1 MRIRFVM
8 TVLMLL
14 GLGGALKANAQNWTG
29 NAPSDGLEAVLY
41 NVGTGCYINS
51 DNLWG
56 AQVYLKSSG
65 QFFTLSGSSSTYKLM
80 NGSANAI
87 GWGAGDSGESSELY
101 TTIKSGAIKY
111 QGQQIDFTFKAVSG
125 KTKVYTISCK
135 VYGSSTSRSTV
146 YLTSGGKDNAVGTTA
161 TEPTDENGQWMLV
174 TESDMQAFFKKVAD
188 ATVIN
193 ETTADGTYLIKTP
206 GFGCRESGLS
216 YWETSESSKTLAELQ
231 PAWDATGTLTPS
243 RSTGIVVGNGYYGTS
258 VYGDEG
264 AGIVKGDAILFTNP
278 EAGTKCEKMLG
289 GLWTANIHGTGKVYQ
304 VVTVTASGWYEISCK
319 GFTTGTANLFA
330 NTTSARQDKTLFPSS
345 ATATLVTPTEVPA
358 SYALAATE
366 LKNNTETYRK
376 SVQIYVE
383 LNGATSATIT
393 IGVEETGESGWACF
407 DDFELKYFGE
417 DSEAYLY
424 FDEDNMSVDDLKA
437 QTSNEKHTLYL
448 HRSLKSGQWNSLLL
462 PITLNRDNIR
472 ATFGENTILSK
483 LEGVDENND
492 YLINFKKVDLDD
504 ASSQLEA
511 GKLYIIKPQGTMDV
525 IESKEYHIK
534 RVDNTPQQPGYK
546 EITIDASTTPIIRIL
561 NVVFTADGTSAD
573 GFWGTDGVVTMTG
586 YNHGSALASLSFKG
600 SYVKNES
607 DAVIPKGSF
616 VLGASKGEWYHT
628 TSDINS
634 IKGFRA
640 WLDASKVPAE
650 AKAKLSFSFNGVV
663 DGGVTAI
670 DGVEVSKPATPFSQ
684 NVYDLN
690 GRIVNTK
697 GNVDGLAKGIY
708 IVNGKKVVI
717 K

>member
-14 GLGGALKANAQNWTG
+14 GLGGALKVNAQNWTG
-29 NAPSDGLEAVLY
+29 NAPSNGLEAVLY

-65 QFFTLSGSSSTYKLM
+65 QFFTLSGSSLTYKLM

-87 GWGAGDSGESSELY
+87 GWGAGNSGESSELY
-101 TTIKSGAIKY
+101 TTIKSGGIAY
-111 QGQQIDFTFKAVSG
+111 QGQQIDFTFNAVSG
-125 KTKVYTISCK
+125 KTNVYTISCK

-146 YLTSGGKDNAVGTTA
+146 YLTSGGKDNAVATTTTA
-161 TEPTDENGQWMLV
+161 PTDEAGQWMLV
-174 TESDMQAFFKKVAD
+174 TKTQMQTYFAEVAT
-188 ATVIN
+188 ATKLN
-193 ETTADGTYLIKTP
+193 ETVADGTYLITTP

-216 YWETSESSKTLAELQ
+216 YWKTSESGKTLADLQ
-231 PAWDATGTLTPS
+231 PAWNGTGILKPS
-243 RSTGIVVGNGYYGTS
+243 TSTGIVVGNGYYGTS
-258 VYGDEG
+258 VYGD
-264 AGIVKGDAILFTNP
+264 GIVEGDETLFTDP
-278 EAGTKCEKMLG
+278 EDGTKCEKMLG

-304 VVTVTASGWYEISCK
+304 EVTVTASGWYEISCK
-319 GFTTGTANLFA
+319 GLTTGTANLFA
-330 NTTSARQDKTLFPSS
+330 NTTSAREDKTLFPSS

-383 LNGATSATIT
+383 LNGAASATIT

-407 DDFELKYFGE
+407 DDFELKYFGA

-424 FDEDNMSVDDLKA
+424 FDEDNTSVDDLKA

-462 PITLNRDNIR
+462 PVTLNRDNIR
-472 ATFGENTILSK
+472 ATFGENTILSE
-483 LEGVDENND
+483 LVGVDENND

-504 ASSQLEA
+504 ASSQLQA

-525 IESKEYHIK
+525 IESKEYQIK
-534 RVDNTPQQPGYK
+534 RVDNTASQGYK
-546 EITIDASTTPIIRIL
+546 EITIEASTTPIIRIL
-561 NVVFTADGTSAD
+561 NVVFTADGTSAE
-573 GFWGTDGVVTMTG
+573 GFWGTNGIVTMTG
-586 YNHGSALASLSFKG
+586 YNHGNALASLSFMG
-600 SYVKNES
+600 SYVKNETNG
-607 DAVIPKGSF
+607 VIPAGSF
-616 VLGASKGEWYHT
+616 VLGASNGKWYHT

-634 IKGFRA
+634 IKGFRS
-640 WLDASKVPAE
+640 WLDASEVPAE
-650 AKAKLSFSFNGVV
+650 PLAKLSFCFNGVQ

-670 DGVEVSKPATPFSQ
+670 DGVEISKPATPFSQ

>member
-1 MRIRFVM
+1 
-8 TVLMLL
+8 
-14 GLGGALKANAQNWTG
+14 
-29 NAPSDGLEAVLY
+29 
-41 NVGTGCYINS
+41 
-51 DNLWG
+51 
-56 AQVYLKSSG
+56 
-65 QFFTLSGSSSTYKLM
+65 
-80 NGSANAI
+80 
-87 GWGAGDSGESSELY
+87 
-101 TTIKSGAIKY
+101 
-111 QGQQIDFTFKAVSG
+111 
-125 KTKVYTISCK
+125 
-135 VYGSSTSRSTV
+135 
-146 YLTSGGKDNAVGTTA
+146 
-161 TEPTDENGQWMLV
+161 
-174 TESDMQAFFKKVAD
+174 
-188 ATVIN
+188 
-193 ETTADGTYLIKTP
+193 
-206 GFGCRESGLS
+206 
-216 YWETSESSKTLAELQ
+216 
-231 PAWDATGTLTPS
+231 
-243 RSTGIVVGNGYYGTS
+243 
-258 VYGDEG
+258 
-264 AGIVKGDAILFTNP
+264 
-278 EAGTKCEKMLG
+278 MLG

-304 VVTVTASGWYEISCK
+304 KVTVTASGWYEISCK

-330 NTTSARQDKTLFPSS
+330 NTTSARADKTLFPSS

-383 LNGATSATIT
+383 LNGAASATIT

-424 FDEDNMSVDDLKA
+424 FDEDNTSVDDLKA

-472 ATFGENTILSK
+472 ATFGENTILSE
-483 LEGVDENND
+483 LVGVDEKND
-492 YLINFKKVDLDD
+492 YLINFKKVDLED
-504 ASSQLEA
+504 ASSQLQA

-525 IESKEYHIK
+525 IESKEYRIK
-534 RVDNTPQQPGYK
+534 RVDNTEKEGYK
-546 EITIDASTTPIIRIL
+546 EITIEASTTPIIRIL
-561 NVVFTADGTSAD
+561 NVVFTADGTSAED
-573 GFWGTDGVVTMTG
+573 FWGTDGVVTMTG
-586 YNHGSALASLSFKG
+586 YNHGNALASLSFKG

-607 DAVIPKGSF
+607 DAVIPAGSF

-650 AKAKLSFSFNGVV
+650 TKAKLSFSFNGVV

>member
-29 NAPSDGLEAVLY
+29 NAPSSVTGQQIVLY
-41 NVGTGCYINS
+41 NVATGWYMNGG
-51 DNLWG
+51 NLWG

-65 QFFTLSGSSSTYKLM
+65 QFFTLSGSSSTYKFQ
-80 NGSANAI
+80 NGDRCV
-87 GWGAGDSGESSELY
+87 GWGASDSGESTELY
-101 TTIKSGAIKY
+101 TTIQSGTNYAG
-111 QGQQIDFTFKAVSG
+111 QGKQLSFTFVAVSG
-125 KTKVYTISCK
+125 KTNVYTIRCTNFA
-135 VYGSSTSRSTV
+135 GTSTV
-146 YLTSGGKDNAVGTTA
+146 YLISGGKDNAVSTTTTA
-161 TEPTDENGQWMLV
+161 PTDENGQWMLV
-174 TESDMQAFFKKVAD
+174 TKTQMQEYFAEVAS
-188 ATVIN
+188 ATKLN
-193 ETTADGTYLIKTP
+193 ETVADGTYLITTP

-216 YWETSESSKTLAELQ
+216 SWKTSESGKTLADLQ
-231 PAWDATGTLTPS
+231 PAWNGTGTLKPS
-243 RSTGIVVGNGYYGTS
+243 TSTGIVVGNGYYGTS
-258 VYGDEG
+258 VYEDGIVEGDET
-264 AGIVKGDAILFTNP
+264 LFTDP
-278 EAGTKCEKMLG
+278 EDGTKCEKMLG

-304 VVTVTASGWYEISCK
+304 EVTVTASGWYEISCK
-319 GFTTGTANLFA
+319 GLTTGTANLFA
-330 NTTSARQDKTLFPSS
+330 NTTSAREDKTLFPSS

-383 LNGATSATIT
+383 LNGAASATIT

-407 DDFELKYFGE
+407 DDFELKYFGV

-424 FDEDNMSVDDLKA
+424 FDEDNTSVDDLKA

-472 ATFGENTILSK
+472 ATFGENTILSE
-483 LEGVDENND
+483 LVGVDENND
-492 YLINFKKVDLDD
+492 HLINFKKVNLDD
-504 ASSQLEA
+504 ASSQLQA

-525 IESKEYHIK
+525 IESKEYQIK
-534 RVDNTPQQPGYK
+534 RVDNTASQGYK
-546 EITIDASTTPIIRIL
+546 KITIDASTTPIIRVL
-561 NVVFTADGTSAD
+561 NVVFTEESTKAD
-573 GFWGTDGVVTMTG
+573 GFWGTDGIVTMTG
-586 YNHGSALASLSFKG
+586 YPHGEALASLSFKG
-600 SYVKNES
+600 SYVKNETNG
-607 DAVIPKGSF
+607 VIPVIPAGSF
-616 VLGASKGEWYHT
+616 VLGASDGKWYHT
-628 TSDINS
+628 TSNINS
-634 IKGFRA
+634 IKGFRS
-640 WLDASKVPAE
+640 WLDASEVPAE
-650 AKAKLSFSFNGVV
+650 TLAKLSFSFNGVQ

-670 DGVEVSKPATPFSQ
+670 DGVEISKPATPFSQ

>member
-174 TESDMQAFFKKVAD
+174 TESDMQAYFKQVAK

-216 YWETSESSKTLAELQ
+216 YWKTSESSKTLADLQ
-231 PAWDATGTLTPS
+231 PAWNGTGTLTPS
-243 RSTGIVVGNGYYGTS
+243 TSTGIVVGNGYYGTS
-258 VYGDEG
+258 VYG
-264 AGIVKGDAILFTNP
+264 AGIVEGDAILFTNP

-304 VVTVTASGWYEISCK
+304 EVTVPASGWYEISCK
-319 GFTTGTANLFA
+319 GLTTGTAKLFA
-330 NTTSARQDKTLFPSS
+330 NTTSAREDKTLFPNS
-345 ATATLVTPTEVPA
+345 ATATLVTLTDTEVPA

-393 IGVEETGESGWACF
+393 IGVEEETGESGWACF
-407 DDFELKYFGE
+407 DDFELKYFGK

-448 HRSLKSGQWNSLLL
+448 HRSLKSGKWNSLLL

-472 ATFGENTILSK
+472 ATFGENTILSE
-483 LEGVDENND
+483 LVGVDEHND

-504 ASSQLEA
+504 ASSQLQA

-525 IESKEYHIK
+525 IESKEYQIK
-534 RVDNTPQQPGYK
+534 RVDNEAKQGYK

-561 NVVFTADGTSAD
+561 NVVFTEKGTSAD
-573 GFWGTDGVVTMTG
+573 GFWGTDGVVTMKD
-586 YNHGSALASLSFKG
+586 YYHGKALEHLYFKG
-600 SYVKNES
+600 SYVQKKN
-607 DAVIPKGSF
+607 VPGLIPAGSF
-616 VLGASKGEWYHT
+616 VLGASNGEWYYT
-628 TSDINS
+628 DENINT

-640 WLDASKVPAE
+640 WLDASQVPAE

>member
-29 NAPSDGLEAVLY
+29 NAPSNGLEAVLY

-65 QFFTLSGSSSTYKLM
+65 QFFTLSGSSLTYKLM
-80 NGSANAI
+80 NGSSNAI

-101 TTIKSGAIKY
+101 TTIKSGGIAY
-111 QGQQIDFTFKAVSG
+111 QGQQIDFTFNAVSG
-125 KTKVYTISCK
+125 KTNVYTISCK

-146 YLTSGGKDNAVGTTA
+146 YLTSGGKDNAVATTTTA
-161 TEPTDENGQWMLV
+161 PTDEAGQWMLV
-174 TESDMQAFFKKVAD
+174 TKTQMQTYFAEVAT
-188 ATVIN
+188 ATKLN
-193 ETTADGTYLIKTP
+193 ETVADGTYLITTP

-216 YWETSESSKTLAELQ
+216 YWKTSESGKTLADLQ
-231 PAWDATGTLTPS
+231 PAWNGTGTLKPS
-243 RSTGIVVGNGYYGTS
+243 TSTGIVVGNGYYGTS
-258 VYGDEG
+258 VYGD
-264 AGIVKGDAILFTNP
+264 GIVEGDETLFTDP
-278 EAGTKCEKMLG
+278 EDGTKCEKMLG

-304 VVTVTASGWYEISCK
+304 EVTVTASGWYEISCK
-319 GFTTGTANLFA
+319 GLTTGTANLFA
-330 NTTSARQDKTLFPSS
+330 NTTSAREDKTLFPSS
-345 ATATLVTPTEVPA
+345 ATVTLVTPTEVPA

-383 LNGATSATIT
+383 LNGAASATIT

-407 DDFELKYFGE
+407 DDFELKYFGV

-424 FDEDNMSVDDLKA
+424 FDEDNTSVDDLKA

-472 ATFGENTILSK
+472 ATFGENTILSE
-483 LEGVDENND
+483 LVGVDENND

-504 ASSQLEA
+504 ASSQLQA

-525 IESKEYHIK
+525 IESKEYQIK
-534 RVDNTPQQPGYK
+534 RVDNTASQGYK
-546 EITIDASTTPIIRIL
+546 EITIEASTTPIIRIL

-573 GFWGTDGVVTMTG
+573 DFWGTNGVVTMTG
-586 YNHGSALASLSFKG
+586 YPHGEALASLSFKG
-600 SYVKNES
+600 SYVKNETNG
-607 DAVIPKGSF
+607 VIPAGSF
-616 VLGASKGEWYHT
+616 VLGASDGKWYHT

-634 IKGFRA
+634 IKGFRS
-640 WLDASKVPAE
+640 WLDASAVPAE
-650 AKAKLSFSFNGVV
+650 TLAKLSFSFNGVV

-670 DGVEVSKPATPFSQ
+670 DGVVVDKPATPFSQ

>member
-1 MRIRFVM
+1 MRFRFVM

-29 NAPSDGLEAVLY
+29 NAPSDGLKAVLY

-101 TTIKSGAIKY
+101 TTVKSGAIKY

-135 VYGSSTSRSTV
+135 VYGSSPSRSTV

-206 GFGCRESGLS
+206 GFGCRESDLS
-216 YWETSESSKTLAELQ
+216 YWETSESSKTLADLQ

-258 VYGDEG
+258 VYG
-264 AGIVKGDAILFTNP
+264 AGIVEGDAILFTNP

-304 VVTVTASGWYEISCK
+304 EVTVPASGWYEISCK
-319 GFTTGTANLFA
+319 GLTTGTAKLFA
-330 NTTSARQDKTLFPSS
+330 NTTSAREDKTLFPSS
-345 ATATLVTPTEVPA
+345 ATATLVTLTDTEVPA

-393 IGVEETGESGWACF
+393 IGVEEETGESGWACF
-407 DDFELKYFGE
+407 DDFELKYFGK

-448 HRSLKSGQWNSLLL
+448 HRSLKSGKWNSLLL

-472 ATFGENTILSK
+472 ATFGENTILSE
-483 LEGVDENND
+483 LVGVDEHND

-504 ASSQLEA
+504 ASSQLQA

-525 IESKEYHIK
+525 IESKEYQIK
-534 RVDNTPQQPGYK
+534 RVDNEAKQGYK

-561 NVVFTADGTSAD
+561 NVVFTEKGTSAD
-573 GFWGTDGVVTMTG
+573 GFWGTDGVVTMKD
-586 YNHGSALASLSFKG
+586 YYHGNALASLSFKG

-607 DAVIPKGSF
+607 KAVIPAGSF
-616 VLGASKGEWYHT
+616 VLGASNGEWYHT
-628 TSDINS
+628 ESDINS

-640 WLDASKVPAE
+640 WLDASEVPAE
-650 AKAKLSFSFNGVV
+650 KLAKLSFSFNGVV

>member
-14 GLGGALKANAQNWTG
+14 GLGGALKANAQDWTG
-29 NAPSDGLEAVLY
+29 NVPSNGLEAVLY

-65 QFFTLSGSSSTYKLM
+65 QFFTLSGSSSTYMLK
-80 NGSANAI
+80 NGSNAI
-87 GWGAGDSGESSELY
+87 GWGAGGSGESSELY
-101 TTIKSGAIKY
+101 TTIKSGAIASD
-111 QGQQIDFTFKAVSG
+111 GQQIDFTFNPVSG
-125 KTKVYTISCK
+125 KEKVYTISCK
-135 VYGSSTSRSTV
+135 VYGTDESRRTV
-146 YLTSGGKDNAVGTTA
+146 YLTSGGKDNAVGTTD

-174 TESDMQAFFKKVAD
+174 TESDMQAYFTEVAK

-216 YWETSESSKTLAELQ
+216 FWKTSESSKTLADLQ
-231 PAWDATGTLTPS
+231 PAWNGTGTLTPS
-243 RSTGIVVGNGYYGTS
+243 TSTGIVVGNGYYGTS
-258 VYGDEG
+258 VYGD
-264 AGIVKGDAILFTNP
+264 GIVEGDAILFTNP

-383 LNGATSATIT
+383 LNDATSATIT

-525 IESKEYHIK
+525 IESKEYKIK
-534 RVDNTPQQPGYK
+534 RVDNTPQQQGYK

-586 YNHGSALASLSFKG
+586 YNHGNALASLSFKG
-600 SYVKNES
+600 SYVKNVS
-607 DAVIPKGSF
+607 NAVIPAGSF
-616 VLGASKGEWYHT
+616 VLGASDGDGNKWYHT
-628 TSDINS
+628 ISDINS

-640 WLDASKVPAE
+640 WLDASEVSQGTL
-650 AKAKLSFSFNGVV
+650 AKLSFSFNGVV